1 MLLLS
6 QQTTSRRRF
15 KCPSSSNNLSY
26 CKTFPF
32 NQSHPSDFYFT
43 ILFSSF
49 TSRAQFDPLVN
60 LKSHRGRRF
69 PLLWRFVQNP
79 QNTHCKLQSVFFFL
93 SRRSETTAVSAPF
106 YTSGHIKYYNVMSI
120 NSK

>member
-6 QQTTSRRRF
+6 QQTTTSRRRF

-43 ILFSSF
+43 FFVHQSSPVRP
-49 TSRAQFDPLVN
+49 SREFQVTPRATLPAVVEVCPESS
-60 LKSHRGRRF
+60 KHA
-69 PLLWRFVQNP
+69 
-79 QNTHCKLQSVFFFL
+79 LQIAKCVFFSL
-93 SRRSETTAVSAPF
+93 
-106 YTSGHIKYYNVMSI
+106 
-120 NSK
+120 